1 MPMVTAQLVLGAP
14 GQAAQH
20 VATGGDKVEAGVWRA
35 QEEARQGDLVHRSG
49 SPGDVTHILVP
60 QMVGGII

>member
-20 VATGGDKVEAGVWRA
+20 VATGGDKEEAEVWPA
-35 QEEARQGDLVHRSG
+35 QEEVRQGDLVHRSG
-49 SPGDVTHILVP
+49 SPGDVTHVLVP
-60 QMVGGII
+60 QMVGGIM